1 MDVTVIGGGI
11 AGLALAHQ
19 LAPDHDVT
27 VLEGTTTGP
36 VPAVAATEGAAVPG
50 EQGAAGAQ

>member
-27 VLEGTTTGP
+27 VLEASPGP
-36 VPAVAATEGAAVPG
+36 RGG
-50 EQGAAGAQ
+50 GYMIDF